1 MAVSAEERRTTIN
14 KFLLL
19 YLIADA
25 ADKHSKRLTFVKIQQ
40 LVFLAQLDMIQ
51 HQMEGFSYSFKKTV
65 RGVYSEE
72 LQADLCNL
80 KEMGFIEAEKSLLLK
95 LKNLFLKK
103 PAKRQAMG
111 RQIFK
116 R

>member
-19 YLIADA
+19 YLIVDA
-25 ADKHSKRLTFVKIQQ
+25 AKKHSKKLSAVKIQQ
-40 LVFLAQLDMIQ
+40 LVFLAQLDMTK
-51 HQMEGFSYSFKKTV
+51 HQMEGFSYCFKKAV

-80 KEMGFIEAEKSLLLK
+80 EEMGFVEAKKSLLLK

-103 PAKRQAMG
+103 PAKRQADG
-111 RQIFK
+111 SSNL
-116 R
+116 